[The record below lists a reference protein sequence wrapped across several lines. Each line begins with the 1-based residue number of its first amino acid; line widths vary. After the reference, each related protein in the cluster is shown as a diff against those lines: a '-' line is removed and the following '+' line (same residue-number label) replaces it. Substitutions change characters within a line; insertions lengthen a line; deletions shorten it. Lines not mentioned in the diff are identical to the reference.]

1 MPRSKTSPK
10 RAAKARRY
18 GRKDAHYQRVLG
30 GWAADRALAPE
41 AHPVRDKPRK
51 EPVRRGVGGRRAG

>member
-1 MPRSKTSPK
+1 MPVSRTNPK

-30 GWAADRALAPE
+30 GWEADRSLAPQDYPCQSRPQKRP
-41 AHPVRDKPRK
+41 AFCPAPRF
-51 EPVRRGVGGRRAG
+51 